1 MIIPTFPKFY
11 YPYFSLFSKSLKTRV
26 MSRGGCG
33 TRTWDSDGPRGSCAM
48 WSVAL
53 WVTWDDGDG
62 WKSGDSRAVNTL
74 ALRELNNS

>member
-33 TRTWDSDGPRGSCAM
+33 TLMVPRGSCAT

-53 WVTWDDGDG
+53 WVAWDDGDG
-62 WKSGDSRAVNTL
+62 WKSGGSRAVNTL